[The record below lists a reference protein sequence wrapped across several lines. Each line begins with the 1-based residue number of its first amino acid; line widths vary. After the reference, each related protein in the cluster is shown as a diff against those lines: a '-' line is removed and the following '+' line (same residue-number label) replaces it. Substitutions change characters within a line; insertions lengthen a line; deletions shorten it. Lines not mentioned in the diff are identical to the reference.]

1 MIPRD
6 DDRVPAWRRYLR
18 FSRGDAASDV
28 NDELTFH
35 LQSAI
40 EEFVAAGMSPSEARD
55 AARRKFGDVDEISQ
69 TLYSLSEQ
77 RERQME
83 RSEWLGALKQ
93 DFVFGLRQLRKSPA
107 FAIVAIVTL
116 ALGIGANSAIFS
128 VVYSVLLQP
137 LPYAHADR
145 IVTVAQVGAKDTLNF
160 VPHGNY
166 LAWRARSQSDFV
178 DMAATWGTRTF
189 TMLGIGD
196 PTPTSVTIATASYF
210 RTMFIPPVL
219 GRYYSDDED
228 RDGAA
233 PVAVLSEALW
243 RSRFAGDSSIIGQT
257 INLNSKPT
265 RIIGVASQEYVMSPP
280 AERMWMPLAP
290 PQSRFADFGDH
301 ELRVYGLLKPG
312 VSAANAA
319 AHLRAIETPIAQEN
333 QHHGYDGGIAVE
345 PYVDRLLGPQK
356 QNLYMLLGAVLLVLL
371 IACANI
377 ANLLLARAAV
387 RRGEIAIRGAL
398 GASRARIVTQLL
410 VESVILAIAGA
421 LVGLV
426 VAYVGMRFLV
436 TSPASIPRLQN
447 TTLNVPVLLFTLALA
462 IGCAVIFGLVP
473 ALRAART
480 DLQQTLRD
488 GGRDSRTAAR
498 ERMRGALV
506 ISELCVAQ
514 ILLVGA
520 GLLIRSSINIQA
532 VPAGFDTDNL
542 LMVSVGLPTT
552 KYATPDDWQRAFDDM
567 ERGIRAIPGVKGV
580 AYAQVAPIYGN
591 GWNWTSFREGSDG
604 HDDGS
609 LTTDMRSVSTDY
621 FSTLGMHLLRG
632 RSFTVADGPDASP
645 VAIISRSVAKKLFGE
660 DDPIGKRISNGS
672 VEKPAWKEIVGVV
685 DDIHGN
691 GLAEDPFPALYMP
704 ASAHPNP
711 GMTFMIRGGVA
722 PTTLVPAVRQAVA
735 AVDPQLPLSGV
746 STMREAIGAQLALP
760 RFNTWLLG
768 LLGGAGLLLA
778 IVGVYGVVGYFVTQ
792 RFHEIGVR
800 VALGASSGAVQG
812 LVVRQGLMLAGVGI
826 VAGIPLA
833 LIATRL
839 LRSFMFGI
847 SAHDPITFAAVS
859 VILGAVT
866 VAASYIPA
874 RRATRIDPLEALRS

>member
-1 MIPRD
+1 MMPRD
-6 DDRVPAWRRYLR
+6 DDRIPPWRRYLR
-18 FSRGDAASDV
+18 FSRSDSASDV
-28 NDELTFH
+28 NEELAFH

-40 EEFVAAGMSPSEARD
+40 DEFIAGGMSPADARE
-55 AARRKFGDVDEISQ
+55 AARRKFGDVDGISQ

-83 RSEWLGALKQ
+83 RSEWFGALKQ
-93 DFVFGLRQLRKSPA
+93 DVVFGLRQLRKSPA
-107 FAIVAIVTL
+107 FTIVAILTL

-145 IVTVAQVGAKDTLNF
+145 IVTIAQVGEKDTLNF

-166 LAWRARSQSDFV
+166 LAWRARSKSDFV

-189 TMLGIGD
+189 TMLGKGD

-210 RTMFIPPVL
+210 RTMFIPPLL
-219 GRYYSDDED
+219 GRYYSEDED

-233 PVAVLSEALW
+233 PVAVLSEAMW
-243 RSRFAGDSSIIGQT
+243 RSRFAGDSSVVGQT
-257 INLNSKPT
+257 VNLDSKPT
-265 RIIGVASQEYVMSPP
+265 RIIGVAPQDYVLSPP

-290 PQSRFADFGDH
+290 PQERFTDFGDH

-312 VSAANAA
+312 VLPSNAV

-333 QHHGYDGGIAVE
+333 QHHGYDGGIAVV

-356 QNLYMLLGAVLLVLL
+356 QNLYMLLGAVFLVLL
-371 IACANI
+371 IACGNI
-377 ANLLLARAAV
+377 ANLLLARASV

-398 GASRARIVTQLL
+398 GASRQRIVMQLL
-410 VESVILAIAGA
+410 VESVILAIGGA
-421 LVGLV
+421 VVGLL

-462 IGCAVIFGLVP
+462 MGCAVIFGLIP

-498 ERMRGALV
+498 ERLRGALV

-542 LMVSVGLPTT
+542 LMMSVGLPTA
-552 KYATPDDWQRAFDDM
+552 KYEKADDWRRAFDDM
-567 ERGIRAIPGVKGV
+567 ERQIRAIPGVKSVG
-580 AYAQVAPIYGN
+580 YAQVAPIYGG
-591 GWNWTSFREGSDG
+591 GWNWTSFREGSDS
-604 HDDGS
+604 HDEGS

-632 RSFTVADGPDASP
+632 RAFTIADGPDASP
-645 VAIISRSVAKKLFGE
+645 VAIISRSVAKKLFG
-660 DDPIGKRISNGS
+660 DADPIGKRISNGK
-672 VEKPAWKEIVGVV
+672 VDKPGWKEIVGVV

-691 GLAEDPFPALYMP
+691 GLADPPFPALYMP
-704 ASAHPNP
+704 AATWPNP
-711 GMTFMIRGGVA
+711 SMTFMIRGSVPA
-722 PTTLVPAVRQAVA
+722 TTLVPAVRQAVA
-735 AVDPQLPLSGV
+735 ALDPQLPLSGV
-746 STMREAIGAQLALP
+746 STMSDAIGAQMALP

-768 LLGGAGLLLA
+768 LLGGTGLILA

-792 RFHEIGVR
+792 RYHEIGVR

-812 LVVRQGLMLAGVGI
+812 LVVRQGLVLAGIGI

-833 LIATRL
+833 LLATRL

-847 SAHDPITFAAVS
+847 TPHDPMTFAVVS
-859 VILGAVT
+859 MILGAVT